1 MQPDNEAVSPYCPGG
16 AAGNLSRKGV
26 LGSGRSRER
35 TQTKT
40 ILICDDEPSVRELLR
55 IVLGAEYEIDEAS
68 DGSEALDL
76 VRELEPDLVMMPGR
90 SGLDV
95 LAEMR
100 ADPALAGIPVIVITA
115 WDHVQPDVLAAGAD
129 RFFLKPFEAEEL
141 KAAVAELLEEA

>member
-1 MQPDNEAVSPYCPGG
+1 M
-16 AAGNLSRKGV
+16 
-26 LGSGRSRER
+26 
-35 TQTKT
+35 
-40 ILICDDEPSVRELLR
+40 RELLR

-76 VRELEPDLVMMPGR
+76 VRELEPDLVVLDVMMPGR

-100 ADPALAGIPVIVITA
+100 ADPVLAGIPVIVITA